1 MNRAERRRGGWG
13 RLLTALLMLLGGA
26 FTAGYMTAGRPADP
40 VSRGLHGPFTAAQPG
55 SVRLKRSFYDA
66 AARLREHKIVLERSI
81 EDRASAPPYGAGDV
95 AALQREL
102 ENVESL
108 LVPAMSAA
116 MPESIVSQAAA
127 AGQARRETLLACARL
142 SVLVKGGERPDSAK
156 SRAAKTA
163 LEREVDRL
171 QHHLSGLAR
180 LLD

>member
-1 MNRAERRRGGWG
+1 
-13 RLLTALLMLLGGA
+13 MLLGGA
-26 FTAGYMTAGRPADP
+26 FTAGYMTATVRPDP
-40 VSRGLHGPFTAAQPG
+40 LSYGLHGPFPGAQPG
-55 SVRLKRSFYDA
+55 SGRLKRSFYDA
-66 AARLREHKIVLERSI
+66 ASRLKEHKIVLERSI
-81 EDRASAPPYGAGDV
+81 EDRASAPPYGAEDI

-102 ENVESL
+102 ENIESL

-116 MPESIVSQAAA
+116 MPETIASQAAA
-127 AGQARRETLLACARL
+127 AGQARRETLLACARM